1 MVKLHDNYMLK
12 MKTMKKTYIKPTMQG
27 IQIQHQGHLLS
38 GTNNPNNLNG
48 QTIQMRGGTIGDEND
63 VW

>member
-1 MVKLHDNYMLK
+1 
-12 MKTMKKTYIKPTMQG
+12 MKKTYITPATLTIK
-27 IQIQHQGHLLS
+27 IQHQSHLLS

-48 QTIQMRGGTIGDEND
+48 QTIQMRNSTIGNEDD